1 MKCSVEALQAF
12 LDGELPPVET
22 KEIRRHLGCC
32 PACRQELSRLR
43 LLWLELEQ
51 DEETEAPP
59 ELPYIRQQAVAR
71 ACAAIHQKEGAGAS
85 LWDAQK
91 LAWQPALAGISQ
103 IPGASQLGVLA
114 RTTLRGLPAV
124 IRGVSS
130 VAGVINGKRRD
141 RR

>member
-12 LDGELPPVET
+12 LDGELNPLET
-22 KEIRRHLGCC
+22 KEIRQHLGGCQ
-32 PACRQELSRLR
+32 ACRQEVSRLR

-51 DEETEAPP
+51 YEEMEAPP

-71 ACAAIHQKEGAGAS
+71 AGAARRQKEGAGVS

-91 LAWQPALAGISQ
+91 LAWQPALAGMAQ
-103 IPGASQLGVLA
+103 IPGSSQLGILA
-114 RTTLRGLPAV
+114 RTTIRSLPAV

-130 VAGVINGKRRD
+130 VAGLINGKRRD